1 MMLLNHS
8 NTNNIYEFNFCNKYK
23 NNIIISTYVCNFNN
37 SFYKISQNSYIIP
50 NLIYIYNYLEK
61 KLSSDILCIIINNYI
76 SLFNKPNIK
85 CSINNYLKY
94 YIHSSNI
101 IKDSNNKFVLKGINT
116 NTNSIAKTFS
126 IYNFEIKCY
135 LESLFIKYVN
145 IIIEQYI
152 NN

>member
-1 MMLLNHS
+1 MLLNHN

-37 SFYKISQNSYIIP
+37 SFYKISQNSYISP